1 MGMFRM
7 GWFGVGGTFVDVDGT
22 AEDVDGTA
30 VDVDG
35 TAVDVDGTV
44 VAVGG
49 TVVDVDGRAETV
61 GGTAVEVDDFEV
73 VVFVGLG
80 VVVAKA
86 AAKFIERIL
95 GVSRSRMTTAWLRDT
110 LCLA

>member
-7 GWFGVGGTFVDVDGT
+7 GWFGVGGTFVDVD
-22 AEDVDGTA
+22 DTA
-30 VDVDG
+30 VH
-35 TAVDVDGTV
+35 VDGTV

-49 TVVDVDGRAETV
+49 TVVDVGGRAQTV
-61 GGTAVEVDDFEV
+61 GGTAVDADDFEV

-86 AAKFIERIL
+86 AAKFIERIF
-95 GVSRSRMTTAWLRDT
+95 GVFRSRMTIAWLRDT

>member
-1 MGMFRM
+1 M

-44 VAVGG
+44 V
-49 TVVDVDGRAETV
+49 DVDGRAETV
-61 GGTAVEVDDFEV
+61 GGTAVDADDFEV

-86 AAKFIERIL
+86 AAKFIERIF
-95 GVSRSRMTTAWLRDT
+95 GVFRSRMTIAWLRDT

>member
-7 GWFGVGGTFVDVDGT
+7 GWFGVGGTFVDVDGI

-35 TAVDVDGTV
+35 TAVDVDGT
-44 VAVGG
+44 AE
-49 TVVDVDGRAETV
+49 DVNGFV
-61 GGTAVEVDDFEV
+61 V

-80 VVVAKA
+80 VVVKA

-95 GVSRSRMTTAWLRDT
+95 GSVSIEDDYSLVAGYSMFGLNG
-110 LCLA
+110 